1 MKIRELYLKNFRGF
15 KEQQIKFSE
24 NFTVIAGI
32 NGNGKTAILEA
43 LALLISRLLPQIS
56 PARLGY
62 RYFQVSDIH
71 GNEAATALEMN
82 ANCAGFPVRFSGSFE
97 RLVPY
102 QAFPKLAP
110 RLKDAIRNA
119 YGLDKTRST
128 DAAPIAVYYTTDRA
142 GFSLPRRLDGNVPI
156 GQAAAYHRAL
166 VKKKVD
172 YKDFMRWY
180 RVVLKLNER
189 PPGHPT
195 APQRMIETIEFVLH
209 EFLNQIDSIRVE
221 DNPPRLLVNKGRQT
235 LDLAQLSDGERSF
248 LAMVIDLCKRLARAN
263 PGIKTLDGEGVVLID
278 ELELHLHP
286 TWQRGSVDKLRRIFP
301 KIQFI
306 ATTHSPFVIQS
317 LRPGE
322 LVNLEPG
329 EFEIA
334 QLAQHAKAALPEI
347 AEVPMTAEVQPVEY
361 SNQSVEDI
369 AEGVM
374 GVEMP
379 QKSQRYQQM
388 MKSAEEYFKLVRLPE
403 NQHGDIENVK
413 RRLDELSAPFS
424 DDPAYQA
431 LLRIEREINL
441 EGGQNAPA

>member
-1 MKIRELYLKNFRGF
+1 MKIRELQLKNFRGF
-15 KEQQIKFSE
+15 KEQKITFSE
-24 NFTVIAGI
+24 NFTVIAGV

-56 PARLGY
+56 PAKLGY

-71 GNEAATALEMN
+71 GNEEATALEMST
-82 ANCAGFPVRFSGSFE
+82 NCAGFPIRFSGSFE
-97 RLVPY
+97 REVPI
-102 QAFPKLAP
+102 QGFPKLPPA
-110 RLKDAIRNA
+110 LKSSIRNA
-119 YGLDKTRST
+119 YGIDKTRST

-142 GFSLPRRLDGNVPI
+142 GFSLPRRLDGNAPR

-189 PPGHPT
+189 PPDHQT
-195 APQRMIETIEFVLH
+195 APERMIETIEFVLH
-209 EFLNQIDSIRVE
+209 EFLNQFDSLRVE
-221 DNPPRLLVNKGRQT
+221 ENPPRLLVKKGQHT

-286 TWQRGSVDKLRRIFP
+286 TWQREAVDKLRRIFP

-317 LRPGE
+317 LRQGE
-322 LVNLEPG
+322 LVNLEPK
-329 EFEIA
+329 EFDFMHPVSTDV
-334 QLAQHAKAALPEI
+334 LDK
-347 AEVPMTAEVQPVEY
+347 EVDPQAEY
-361 SNQSVEDI
+361 SDQSVEDI
-369 AEGVM
+369 AEEIM
-374 GVEMP
+374 GVDMP
-379 QKSQRYQQM
+379 QKSVRYQKM
-388 MKSAEEYFKLVRLPE
+388 MEAAEEYFKLVRLPE
-403 NQHGDIENVK
+403 NQRGDIENVK

-431 LLRIEREINL
+431 LLKIEREINL
-441 EGGQNAPA
+441 EGDQNATG